1 MAVHGTNR
9 LCASANELAAISLA
23 ATGAL
28 AKSSQYPEDLISMGA
43 KRLARRLTAACLPWV
58 NFNASYPHRSLNDP
72 TPSTAK
78 YPAMK
83 TFQLDRAENSAGLPE
98 VNLTNY

>member
-28 AKSSQYPEDLISMGA
+28 AKSSPYLEDLISMGA

-58 NFNASYPHRSLNDP
+58 NFKASYPYRILNNP
-72 TPSTAK
+72 TPNTAK

-83 TFQLDRAENSAGLPE
+83 TFQLDRAENSVGFSELI
-98 VNLTNY
+98 